1 LEKITEPTNESYPG
15 SYITWAY
22 AIFAKILE
30 LIELHKPD
38 ILVIEE
44 TSGGSKSAYSQKILE
59 YIHFLVARYIKE
71 SGIKSVYYQTETWR
85 RIVGCVMLKSE
96 KEKNK
101 LIRAIK
107 KKNSDIKVVRGEDG
121 KRIGIIGR
129 KHVNVRKANELA
141 GRFLSEPLI
150 LAQEDLADGILLGI
164 AYHMKKVQNE

>member
-1 LEKITEPTNESYPG
+1 MTERLLSLDISSKTGFCVMLSGNKDFSIETYGRLEKITEPTNESYPG

-96 KEKNK
+96 KENNKNLRKAKKNK
-101 LIRAIK
+101 HK
-107 KKNSDIKVVRGEDG
+107 QS
-121 KRIGIIGR
+121 
-129 KHVNVRKANELA
+129 
-141 GRFLSEPLI
+141 
-150 LAQEDLADGILLGI
+150 
-164 AYHMKKVQNE
+164 